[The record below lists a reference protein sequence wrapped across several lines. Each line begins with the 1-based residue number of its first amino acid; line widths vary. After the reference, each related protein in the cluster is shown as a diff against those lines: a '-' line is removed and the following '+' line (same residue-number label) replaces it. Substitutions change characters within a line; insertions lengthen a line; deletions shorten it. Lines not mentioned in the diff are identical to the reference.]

1 MNLLHKG
8 ADLINHRGR
17 HGPVQAIVRHDDAA
31 IEVESDE
38 MEMVVKVGDE
48 PKTPGGRQ
56 YLQMRKR
63 A

>member
-1 MNLLHKG
+1 
-8 ADLINHRGR
+8 
-17 HGPVQAIVRHDDAA
+17 
-31 IEVESDE
+31 